1 MIGNTVFKTCRAIIA
16 ILLMDLAR
24 VTKLKPRIEER
35 YTSKEQQLGHQT
47 SKEQQLGYQ
56 TSKEQH

>member
-1 MIGNTVFKTCRAIIA
+1 
-16 ILLMDLAR
+16 MDLAR

>member
-1 MIGNTVFKTCRAIIA
+1 
-16 ILLMDLAR
+16 MDLAK

-56 TSKEQH
+56 TSKEQHWTLGKTKPEWNPSAPGT